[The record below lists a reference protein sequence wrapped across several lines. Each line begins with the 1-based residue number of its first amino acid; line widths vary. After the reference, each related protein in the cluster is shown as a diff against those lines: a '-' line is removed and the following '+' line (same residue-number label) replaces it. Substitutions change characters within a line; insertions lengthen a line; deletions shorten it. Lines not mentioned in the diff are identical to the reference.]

1 MVSFP
6 VVLLWYGCIGVD
18 VMKQNT
24 NAVWAAYNAAELKA
38 REARNNC
45 GPAPIDHAA
54 QAALEN
60 CGISGDE
67 FEAAYTEV
75 FTTVHRLV
83 SKYDTDT
90 AANKIQRLRY
100 ELA

>member
-1 MVSFP
+1 MEANN
-6 VVLLWYGCIGVD
+6 
-18 VMKQNT
+18 K
-24 NAVWAAYNAAELKA
+24 AVWAAYNAAELKA
-38 REARNNC
+38 RDARDNC

-60 CGISGDE
+60 CGITGDE
-67 FEAAYTEV
+67 FTAAYTEV

-90 AANKIQRLRY
+90 AADKIQRLRY
-100 ELA
+100 EVAL